1 MSADLPKPIAD
12 YFAAANACDT
22 RNLHDYFA
30 EDAVVQDEREER
42 RGVAAIRNWMKDTG
56 EKYAAVAEVTT
67 VVLQADDIVVAAKVT
82 GNFPGSPATLHY
94 TFRLRNDRIV
104 HLEIH

>member
-1 MSADLPKPIAD
+1 MSANLPRPIAD

-22 RNLHDYFA
+22 RNLHDCFA

-42 RGVAAIRNWMKDTG
+42 RGLAAIRSWMKGTG
-56 EKYAAVAEVTT
+56 EKYAAVAEVMT
-67 VVLQADDIVVAAKVT
+67 VVPQADDIIVAAKVT
-82 GNFPGSPATLHY
+82 GNFPGSPATLQY